1 MTTVLLDPTAEL
13 EPAGRP
19 AASGLTSLDGPLALV
34 DISKPRGSVFLD
46 RLQQLLEN
54 RGVAVERYR
63 KATHARVAP
72 PDLRRRIVQRCRAA
86 VVALAD

>member
-1 MTTVLLDPTAEL
+1 MTNVLLDPTAEL

-19 AASGLTSLDGPLALV
+19 TAAGLASLEGPVALV

-46 RLQQLLEN
+46 RLQQLFED

-63 KATHARVAP
+63 KPTHAKVST
-72 PDLRRRIVQRCRAA
+72 PDLRRRIAQRCRAT